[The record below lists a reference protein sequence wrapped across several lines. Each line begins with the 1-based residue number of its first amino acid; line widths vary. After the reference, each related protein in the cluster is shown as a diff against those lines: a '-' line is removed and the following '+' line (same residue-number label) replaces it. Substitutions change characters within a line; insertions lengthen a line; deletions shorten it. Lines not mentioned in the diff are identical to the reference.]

1 MAWNMVLIALRIAA
15 RHSGLTKRL
24 EEMGF
29 LGRDWLRETRMLTS
43 EKLHEGARQ
52 LGTNNDQNTVDSADN
67 LKSANPS
74 WMQCRTSPSSYGL
87 HSMYL
92 QSHMYRSLSV
102 LSCYGPRAVWC
113 VSLLD
118 DARMPA
124 GERHPTIP
132 LHKVQKHTI
141 PKHTIPARHTLRSSP
156 HASCSHKKLQCLVSL
171 PGGGY
176 HWNRTL
182 CVLQE
187 PP

>member
-1 MAWNMVLIALRIAA
+1 MEYGFNCFADRGAA
-15 RHSGLTKRL
+15 QSGLTKRL

-29 LGRDWLRETRMLTS
+29 LGREGLRETRMLTS

-52 LGTNNDQNTVDSADN
+52 LGTNNDQNSVDSADN
-67 LKSANPS
+67 LKPANPS

-92 QSHMYRSLSV
+92 QSHMYRSLSA
-102 LSCYGPRAVWC
+102 LILLWAPWC

-124 GERHPTIP
+124 GEQQPTIP
-132 LHKVQKHTI
+132 LHTVQKHTI